1 MHITIA
7 AVGKVRE
14 PYLKEGMEIYRSRIA
29 LSHKISLIDLPEGRI
44 PDRCSPRERSRIVDA
59 EWTRF
64 LCSMTSSGIIIA
76 LDPNGEILSSED
88 LASHMK
94 QYELEGKG
102 SITFLIGG
110 PLGLPT
116 GVLKRADRVLSLS
129 RMTFPHQLVRLI
141 LLEQIY
147 RADCINRNIPYHK

>member
-14 PYLKEGMEIYRSRIA
+14 PYLKEGMELYRSRIA

-44 PDRCSPRERSRIVDA
+44 PNRCSPRDRLRIVDA

-64 LCSMTSSGIIIA
+64 LCSVTSSGIIIA
-76 LDPNGEILSSED
+76 LDPHGEILSSED
-88 LASHMK
+88 LASAMK
-94 QYELEGKG
+94 QYEVEGKG

-116 GVLKRADRVLSLS
+116 EVLKRADRVFSLS
-129 RMTFPHQLVRLI
+129 RMTFPHQLVRLL

>member
-14 PYLKEGMEIYRSRIA
+14 PYLKEGIELYRSRIA
-29 LSHKISLIDLPEGRI
+29 LCHKILLIDLQEERI
-44 PDRCSPRERSRIVDA
+44 PEHCPPRERSRIVDA

-64 LCSMTSSGIIIA
+64 LSSVTRSGIIIA
-76 LDPNGEILSSED
+76 LDQNGENLSSEA
-88 LASHMK
+88 LASRMK

-110 PLGLPT
+110 PLGLPAD
-116 GVLKRADRVLSLS
+116 VLKKANWVLSLS